1 MTDKEK
7 KSAGGLPK
15 PTLKITKQAHSNSSA
30 SQRQRLLAWL
40 QTHGRIDTIT
50 ARRELD
56 ILGVAP
62 RIFELRHRFGHVIDK
77 VWIDQ
82 ATDCGKL
89 HKVALYLLCP
99 MTEGL

>member
-1 MTDKEK
+1 MTDKNI
-7 KSAGGLPK
+7 K
-15 PTLKITKQAHSNSSA
+15 PVGDASPPASKITKRGHSNSSA